1 MMMTDRRRLMMGLVF
16 VSSAALV
23 LVAIGLGGLVT
34 GCYCVP
40 QLPEV
45 DPNTGQVTIRTDD
58 PLSDQIATDDELP
71 YDRPAAI
78 AALAELDLLEPNL
91 AGYKFAMLFICQNQ
105 FDSDIA
111 YDVFVNFQQVG
122 DRRMILAERQDIVVI
137 TNDQVEQ
144 TEADLRAIP
153 ALAGLTPT
161 ADIFGKPCPYIV
173 EFRNFVVADDHIITN
188 QRLIMAPLNAP
199 GPDGTQLEP
208 VTKDQPPLRLLP
220 TFECPAIIAYVFEKT
235 RVRAI
240 ELDREFTVPDY
251 SPEPQEPADPDEF
264 LFPHAV
270 NLIWLPEQIAVFTEF
285 GREFLLDAY

>member
-1 MMMTDRRRLMMGLVF
+1 MMLGVALLSMLGVAAVI
-16 VSSAALV
+16 VSVGALT
-23 LVAIGLGGLVT
+23 T

-45 DPNTGQVTIRTDD
+45 DPNTGQVTVRTDD
-58 PLSDQIATDDELP
+58 PLSDQIAADEDLP

-78 AALAELDLLEPNL
+78 AALAELDLIEPNL
-91 AGYKFAMLFICQNQ
+91 AAYKFAMLFIVQNQ

-111 YDVFVNFQQVG
+111 YDVYVNFQKLG
-122 DRRMILAERQDIVVI
+122 DRRMVLATSQDIVVI
-137 TNDQVEQ
+137 TNDEVEQ
-144 TEADLRAIP
+144 TETALRAIP
-153 ALAGLTPT
+153 ALAGITPT
-161 ADIFGKPCPYIV
+161 ADIFGTPTPYIV
-173 EFRNFVVADDHIITN
+173 EFRNFVVSDDHIITN

-264 LFPHAV
+264 LFPHAAD
-270 NLIWLPEQIAVFTEF
+270 LIWLPDQIAVFTQF
-285 GREFLLDAY
+285 ARDYLLDAY